1 LFATKTSR
9 KNLLKTEI
17 VISKYL
23 DDSGK

>member
-9 KNLLKTEI
+9 KNLLKTET